1 MSDQEYPLPPAT
13 FEFLIISLKAQTEM
27 HLGMY
32 HFGDEKDRP
41 EPDFRIARH
50 TIDLLAM
57 LQEKTRGNVTMEE
70 QRLVDNTLTEL
81 RFRFVQAMENRQNKA
96 VPGAESP
103 AAPSEQT
110 TPDQTEKEEQAGA

>member
-1 MSDQEYPLPPAT
+1 
-13 FEFLIISLKAQTEM
+13 M

-57 LQEKTRGNVTMEE
+57 LQEKTRGNVTIEE
-70 QRLVDNTLTEL
+70 QRLVDNALTEL
-81 RFRFVQAMENRQNKA
+81 RFRFVQAMENKEKKTVPEVEPPA
-96 VPGAESP
+96 VEPTAVEP
-103 AAPSEQT
+103 PKVE
-110 TPDQTEKEEQAGA
+110 PKEEQAGG